1 MVVPDSLDGFDVSA
15 AVGRMLNQP
24 TLWWQ
29 AVALFVTH
37 FADWEAAWRASI
49 GDDPLERK
57 QVHALRSAAANVG
70 AREIAASAGALED
83 SLLARL
89 AGGTDGIPEALRA
102 RLLADFRHAWQ
113 VAADA
118 LEASRPESM
127 AR

>member
-1 MVVPDSLDGFDVSA
+1 M
-15 AVGRMLNQP
+15 
-24 TLWWQ
+24 
-29 AVALFVTH
+29 
-37 FADWEAAWRASI
+37 
-49 GDDPLERK
+49 
-57 QVHALRSAAANVG
+57 HALRSAAANVG